1 MELATHNTMSYR
13 KPKQFWIKLI
23 PFISRCQSVD
33 YKKQHELGA
42 KGFDLRLFW
51 DKDGKLEFRHG
62 ITSYSLVLEFLLRHR
77 VLHFVF
83 QVQVALCSNFH
94 LRQHLS

>member
-33 YKKQHELGA
+33 YKK
-42 KGFDLRLFW
+42 
-51 DKDGKLEFRHG
+51 
-62 ITSYSLVLEFLLRHR
+62 
-77 VLHFVF
+77 
-83 QVQVALCSNFH
+83 
-94 LRQHLS
+94 

>member
-13 KPKQFWIKLI
+13 KPKQFWAKLI
-23 PFISRCQSVD
+23 PFVARCQSVD

-51 DKDGKLEFRHG
+51 DKHDNIEFRIG
-62 ITSYSLVLEFLLRHR
+62 LKIY
-77 VLHFVF
+77 
-83 QVQVALCSNFH
+83 
-94 LRQHLS
+94 